1 MNKKYILLV
10 VLVLFIVSV
19 PFIIINNIP
28 SKEIEEIEID
38 NSIDYSEIE
47 TLNLNLHSKGYLL
60 IRLND
65 FKALYGEKYDRIMY
79 PASLTKVVTMNTVL
93 NTVKN
98 LDDTSYFTKEQYTE
112 LIKQN
117 ASVAGLTPNVNYS
130 IKDLLYYLILPSGA
144 DAAIALENYFQKN
157 GLNLIDEMNK
167 RCSELG
173 LEKSHFTNS
182 TGLHDDNLYTTL
194 KDLSIV
200 YIDTLNNNL
209 GKQILKTTYSSQLD
223 LYSSFYSFTTN
234 RDDDIL
240 IYGGKT
246 GYTDESRQDIIIFYE
261 ADNRS
266 YILLLYGADG
276 NPGRGEKYHFDD
288 ANMILDYLYN

>member
-38 NSIDYSEIE
+38 NSVDYSEIE
-47 TLNLNLHSKGYLL
+47 TLNLDLHSKGYLL

-93 NTVKN
+93 NTIEN

-117 ASVAGLTPNVNYS
+117 ASVAGLTPNANYS

-223 LYSSFYSFTTN
+223 LYSSFYSLTAN

>member
-47 TLNLNLHSKGYLL
+47 TLNLDLHSKGYLL

-117 ASVAGLTPNVNYS
+117 ASVAGLTPNANYS